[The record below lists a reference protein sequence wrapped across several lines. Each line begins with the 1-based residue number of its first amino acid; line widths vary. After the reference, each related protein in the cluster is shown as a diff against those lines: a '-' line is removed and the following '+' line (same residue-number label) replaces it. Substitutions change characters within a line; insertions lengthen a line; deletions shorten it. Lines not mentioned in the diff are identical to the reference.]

1 MLIRRFCSYIKDE
14 MPGIRAFV
22 AIHLP
27 DSMRMAVGE
36 EIANLQ
42 KLLPEG
48 AIRWARPNGIHLTLK
63 FLGYVPPGEI
73 EKAKSVVESVA
84 KNHPPFTFEV
94 GTLGCFPNRRRPR
107 VLWVG
112 VHEPSGLLAELHS
125 TLESQF
131 EHLGFER
138 EDRPFH
144 PHLTLGRTKRQAARS
159 TTHAL
164 AEALEPVE
172 IEVLGQVPAD
182 ELRLYRSDLKPSGAV
197 YTVLAA
203 AEFGRKNE

>member
-1 MLIRRFCSYIKDE
+1 MLIRRLCSYIKDE

-27 DSMRMAVGE
+27 DSMRLVLGE
-36 EIANLQ
+36 EIATLQ
-42 KLLPEG
+42 RRIPED
-48 AIRWARPNGIHLTLK
+48 AVRWVRPNGIHLTLR
-63 FLGYVPPGEI
+63 FLGDVPPWEI

-94 GTLGCFPNRRRPR
+94 GTLGCFPNRHRPR
-107 VLWVG
+107 VIWVG

-125 TLESQF
+125 DLENQF

-159 TTHAL
+159 TTRAL
-164 AEALEPVE
+164 AEVLESVE
-172 IEVLGQVPAD
+172 IEVLGQVAAD

-203 AEFGRKNE
+203 AAFGRKNE